1 MSQTIKK
8 RSVEIAGH
16 RTSLTL
22 EEAFW
27 RALKRFAAKDR
38 VSVNKLIERIDRERQ
53 GNLSSAAR
61 VYVLERLE
69 AAAGPAAEPAAGPA
83 AEPETAR
90 AASRPATRPSATA
103 VNRPLPDR

>member
-27 RALKRFAAKDR
+27 RALQRLAARDGI
-38 VSVNKLIERIDRERQ
+38 SINKLIERIDRERQ
-53 GNLSSAAR
+53 GNLSSAVR
-61 VYVLERLE
+61 VHVLERLE
-69 AAAGPAAEPAAGPA
+69 AEAGREPNSRTASGDSFPDPA
-83 AEPETAR
+83 
-90 AASRPATRPSATA
+90 
-103 VNRPLPDR
+103 